1 MTKNLVAARRVLV
14 TFAALVAATAVAAC
28 GSSSSSSSS
37 SSSASAPGSAG
48 QASASAPSAN
58 RATLAA
64 CLKKHGVTLPARRPG
79 GGGPP
84 GGAPGAGG
92 PPAGGGGFAGG
103 AAANPKFRAAFQAC
117 GGRRPTGSTS
127 NPTFRAAIVKYV
139 TCVRQHGYNLPNPN
153 FTGKGSVFSA
163 KIRSDPKF
171 VSASKSCQSL
181 LAGPRPAAPAGA

>member
-1 MTKNLVAARRVLV
+1 MTTNLVVARRALV

-37 SSSASAPGSAG
+37 ASSSGSAG
-48 QASASAPSAN
+48 TAGASTPSASRS
-58 RATLAA
+58 TLAA

-103 AAANPKFRAAFQAC
+103 AGANPKFRAAFQAC
-117 GGRRPTGSTS
+117 GGRRRAGSTS
-127 NPTFRAAIVKYV
+127 NPSFRAAVVKYV

-181 LAGPRPAAPAGA
+181 LAGPRPAAQAGG